1 MARYGITIPF
11 PQSGD
16 LAAQRE
22 LIEALPAMG
31 YSDAWSAEAFATDGF
46 TPLALASVWAPQ
58 LRLGVAIAP
67 VFTRGP
73 ALLAQ
78 TTASMAQAAPGRF
91 VLGLGTSSNVI
102 VERWNSVEFDRP
114 YQRARDTIR
123 FLKLALTGE
132 KVTEDYETFSI
143 KGFRLAALPPE
154 PVPILLAALRPGML
168 RLAAREGDGAILN
181 WLSATDVTTVAGIVK
196 EINPQAELVARLFV
210 CPTDDLDLA
219 RQIGRRALAGYVNVP
234 VYRAFHEWLGRG
246 EALAEHWQLW
256 EAGDRA
262 GALEAIPDEVV
273 DDLLVHGSPDV
284 CREKVAAYVANGVT
298 TTTLAVMAPPGMSDA
313 DCVEALK
320 PNQ

>member
-78 TTASMAQAAPGRF
+78 TAASMAQAAPGRF

-132 KVTEDYETFSI
+132 KVAEDYETFSV

-154 PVPILLAALRPGML
+154 PVPILLAGLRPGML

-181 WLSATDVTTVAGIVK
+181 WLSAADVTTVAGIVK
-196 EINPQAELVARLFV
+196 EINPEAEIVARLFV
-210 CPTDDLDLA
+210 CPTDDLELA

-262 GALEAIPDEVV
+262 AALEAIPDEVV

-313 DCVEALK
+313 ECAEALK
-320 PNQ
+320 PSA